1 MKRKMANLIKM
12 LERVRD
18 DEKENATQ
26 VILTSIVNNEMSD
39 ILLEGSYIVDLSVE
53 TALKATDG
61 VISVGEAV

>member
-1 MKRKMANLIKM
+1 
-12 LERVRD
+12 
-18 DEKENATQ
+18 
-26 VILTSIVNNEMSD
+26 MSD